1 MICGLRRCSTFGRG
15 LTLFSTLGQ
24 TCILNGDSENYCD
37 PVIAVKGR
45 SYTVVDVAVLGAGLA
60 GLSAARDLER
70 SGADVTVLEA
80 RDRVGGRVEAVT
92 LPDGRT
98 VQAGGEV
105 FGPGHTAYSEL
116 VEELGLAV
124 EPSYVV
130 DPGEISWGLV
140 DGVYVGDDAPW
151 MSEAERRDEERVQ
164 RAFVELAVAVDP
176 EDPWS
181 HPDAEAL
188 DRMSVAEWLRGQH
201 ALPAVQRRHELASLS
216 LACDGPERTSLL
228 AELRKHAVLGGEHF
242 YELERWESLRVA
254 DGSAA
259 LPAALAAE
267 LRPGSVRFGAA
278 VSKLEILGGR
288 VRVTLSDG
296 EAIDV
301 EAVVCAIPAGPLRS
315 IEIAGLSDAR
325 LRSLRS
331 HRQALAAKVVAA
343 YDASFWQEAGQNGL
357 AECEWLFGSTWP
369 QGAGILS
376 ILVPPERLSAFL
388 ATPDAVRSSTVVD
401 GLVALY
407 GEQARFPLGMLE
419 RAWGVE
425 PFTQGYIASWA
436 PGDLTRVGPLH
447 GTHEP
452 PFYVAGSDHWVAG
465 YMEGAVRTGR
475 DAARAALGAGSPA

>member
-1 MICGLRRCSTFGRG
+1 
-15 LTLFSTLGQ
+15 
-24 TCILNGDSENYCD
+24 
-37 PVIAVKGR
+37 
-45 SYTVVDVAVLGAGLA
+45 VVDVAVLGAGLA

-70 SGADVTVLEA
+70 SGADVIVLEA
-80 RDRVGGRVEAVT
+80 RERVGGRVEAVT

-105 FGPGHTAYSEL
+105 FGPGHTAYAEL

-124 EPSYVV
+124 ERSYVA
-130 DPGEISWGLV
+130 DPGEMSWGLV

-151 MSEAERRDEERVQ
+151 MSAAERRDDERVE
-164 RAFVELAVAVDP
+164 RAFVELAATVDP
-176 EDPWS
+176 DDPWS
-181 HPDAEAL
+181 HPEAGAL
-188 DRMSVAEWLRGQH
+188 DRVSVAEWLRSKG

-228 AELRKHAVLGGEHF
+228 AELRKHAALGGEQF
-242 YELERWESLRVA
+242 YDLERWEGLRVA

-259 LPAALAAE
+259 VPAALAAE
-267 LRPGSVRFGAA
+267 LASGTIRLGAA
-278 VSKLEILGGR
+278 VRRIEISGGR
-288 VRVTLSDG
+288 ATVTLSDG
-296 EAIDV
+296 EEIAA
-301 EAVVCAIPAGPLRS
+301 EAVVCTIPAGPLRAT
-315 IEIAGLSDAR
+315 EIAGLSDAR

-343 YDASFWQEAGQNGL
+343 YDASFWLQEGQNGL

-369 QGAGILS
+369 QSAGVLS
-376 ILVPPERLSAFL
+376 MLVPPERLSAFL
-388 ATPDAVRSSTVVD
+388 ATPEPVRASTVLD
-401 GLVALY
+401 GLVSLY
-407 GEQARFPLGMLE
+407 GEQAQFPLALLE
-419 RAWGVE
+419 RAWGVD

-475 DAARAALGAGSPA
+475 NAARAALGAGSPA